1 MRYLTNAVMAAF
13 ALSGH
18 VGVIAQAEGEEQKE
32 QRIEIEDVLVIGK
45 RDDVLLV
52 AGSGTLFDQEQL
64 DREDHID
71 LHQILSAAPGIYVR
85 EEDGF
90 GLRPNIGIRGATTDR
105 SQKLTIMEDGVLIG
119 PAPYSAP
126 AAYYVPNAA
135 RIDAIEVLKGPATVK
150 YGPQTVGGAINFVT
164 RSAPEEALGEIDLGI
179 GSHGY
184 VKAQGAIAFPIG
196 QMNVLLDA
204 MTYGSDGFKELANSD
219 DTGFIRNDLNAK
231 ISWLSDDER
240 QSLTVKI
247 GYADEDANETY
258 LGLTDADFAVNPDTR
273 YPASALD
280 NFISKHHQ
288 FHLNYGLQVNPSFQL
303 NVKAYRNLFQR
314 AWTKFDGFPSGTP
327 PQRVLTLPNF
337 YLNQY
342 NVMSGISD
350 SSGTPFDLIDVTN
363 NDRKFVSEG
372 AQISGNYEH
381 GLLGISQQFSFGVR
395 AHRDTAK
402 RRHKPRSYLM
412 VDGNLEFDGVLLPPK
427 TFNRGHS
434 EALSVYLANEFYFD
448 SFTLNAGLRL
458 EDIDGEV
465 LNRNTGVTAYN
476 DQKEIMP
483 SISLL
488 FPLSENLNL
497 IAGIHQGF
505 SPSGPGA
512 TGIDPE
518 SSTNYE
524 FGGRY
529 NNESTYTE
537 LFGFYSDYSNLLGRC
552 RVSDFGCDP
561 GQVFSGGEV
570 TIYGLEA
577 FGEQAFEI
585 SKSTS
590 LKVGLTYTY
599 TKSEFQSS
607 FLSTFSQFGAVK
619 QGDELPY
626 LPKHLAKLSGGLAL
640 PNWDFSVSVKY
651 QSEMR
656 EEPGQ
661 GLIEEGVFAEEYIVT
676 DFNISWFATESLT
689 VHASVKNALDERAII
704 SHRPFGARPNAPL
717 SAFIRAKYSFL

>member
-1 MRYLTNAVMAAF
+1 MRYFESALMAAL
-13 ALSGH
+13 ALGGQGS
-18 VGVIAQAEGEEQKE
+18 VLAQTDRDEQKG

-52 AGSGTLFDQEQL
+52 AGSGTVFDQEQL
-64 DREDHID
+64 DKDDHID

-164 RSAPEEALGEIDLGI
+164 RSVPEAALGEIDVALG
-179 GSHGY
+179 SYGY
-184 VKAQGAIAFPIG
+184 RKAQGAVSFPIG
-196 QMNVLLDA
+196 QINVLLDA
-204 MTYGSDGFKELANSD
+204 MTYGSDGFKELKSSD
-219 DTGFIRNDLNAK
+219 NTGFIRNDLNAK
-231 ISWLSDDER
+231 MSWLSNDER
-240 QSLTVKI
+240 QAITVKI

-258 LGLTDADFAVNPDTR
+258 LGLTNADFEVDPDTR

-280 NFISKHHQ
+280 NFVSKHHQ
-288 FHLNYGLQVNPSFQL
+288 FHLNYGVQFDPAFQL
-303 NVKAYRNLFQR
+303 NIKAYRNLFQR

-327 PQRVLTLPNF
+327 TQRVLTLPNF

-342 NVMSGISD
+342 RVMSGASD

-372 AQISGNYEH
+372 LQISGNYSH
-381 GLLGISQQFSFGVR
+381 GLLGIPQQFSFGVR

-412 VDGNLEFDGVLLPPK
+412 TNGILEFDGVLLPPK

-434 EALSVYLANEFYFD
+434 EALSVFLANEFYFD
-448 SFTLNAGLRL
+448 RLTLNAGLRL

-465 LNRNTGVTAYN
+465 RNRNTGVTTYN
-476 DQKEIMP
+476 DQKEVMP

-488 FPLSENLNL
+488 FPLSNKLNL

-529 NNESTYTE
+529 KDQNTYAE

-570 TIYGLEA
+570 TINGLEV
-577 FGEQAFEI
+577 FGEQTFAI
-585 SKSTS
+585 SPSTT
-590 LKVGLTYTY
+590 LRLGLTYTY

-626 LPKHLAKLSGGLAL
+626 LPEHLAKISAGFSL
-640 PNWDFSVSVKY
+640 PNWDFSGSVKY

-661 GLIEEGVFAEEYIVT
+661 GPINEGIFAEDYLVT
-676 DFNISWFATESLT
+676 DLNISWFATESLT
-689 VHASVKNALDERAII
+689 VYASIKNALDERAII

-717 SAFIRAKYSFL
+717 SAVIRAKYSFL